1 MSNKRIFHFTLGP
14 VQGFVS
20 QARRTRD
27 LWAGSFLLAYLSGH
41 AMKAVTDKGGKID
54 FPSVHG
60 KDPKKPTD
68 ELLKAINQRG
78 KGNINPQIG
87 SLPNRFK
94 ASVPK
99 GFKPEVCQ
107 DAVQKAWKQIAD
119 AVWKK
124 YLNQYEGEPT
134 HKIWQRQVD
143 NFWDMS
149 WVIGEDPQ
157 DKSDGA
163 WLDKRKNWRTYQP
176 PIEEGDHCTLMGD
189 WQELSGIVRVKDR
202 EKQDNFWSKLKESAH
217 ISDLELPPSERL
229 CAIAFI
235 KRFFP
240 KVAKNAIGWDPQT
253 KNWPSTS
260 YMAAVS
266 WLLDIALGNSKE
278 AREQCSTYADKVIEI
293 SGKLEGRVMGESQ
306 TELLKPENV
315 QNDLRKKLE
324 QMGSIVNLDGSF
336 FFKESLENPNILKF
350 KEDTNDTENLKEQ
363 LIKALEE
370 LQKVVG
376 NKASPFYALL
386 LMDGDSLGGLLQR
399 SDIDQAKVSE
409 ALDEFTKGVQGIVS
423 SHFGMTVYA
432 GGDDVL
438 ALLPL
443 SKVLEAAVE
452 LRSHYLE
459 SFRNVFEEDITAT
472 ISAGVVFANNRLTLR
487 SVIKQAHHLLD
498 DIAKDENG
506 RDSIAIAVATGSGNT
521 VEWVSTWQDPND
533 TSGKT
538 LPEGLNELAEKFTQ
552 NKLTE
557 KFAGNYS
564 NQFFFNIGERF
575 SILLDEKQ
583 QLTNEALPLK
593 LLTAEYLKSREHQ
606 VSYREAEEHVGNLL
620 SVCRKRCNKSNMD
633 EKERVKVEKD
643 ELKTLLVDGALLV
656 RFLANRGAEQ

>member
-1 MSNKRIFHFTLGP
+1 MAKQILHFTLGP
-14 VQGFVS
+14 VQGFVA

-41 AMKAVTDKGGKID
+41 AMKAVIKAEGEIA
-54 FPSVHG
+54 FPAVHDAS
-60 KDPKKPTD
+60 KEPTD
-68 ELLKAINQRG
+68 ELLKAIIEEG
-78 KGNINPQIG
+78 KGNTSPQIG

-107 DAVQKAWKQIAD
+107 DAVQRAWKKIAD
-119 AVWKK
+119 TVWHK
-124 YLNQYEGEPT
+124 YLSKYKDKNSPT
-134 HKIWQRQVD
+134 HEIWQRQVD
-143 NFWDMS
+143 DFWDMS

-189 WQELSGIVRVKDR
+189 WQELSGLVRVKDR
-202 EKQDNFWSKLKESAH
+202 ENQDKFWENLKKNSG
-217 ISDLELPPSERL
+217 INDLELSSSERL

-240 KVAKNAIGWDPQT
+240 KVAEKSIGWNPQT
-253 KNWPSTS
+253 RNWPSTS
-260 YMAAVS
+260 YMAAVG
-266 WLLDIALGNSKE
+266 WLLDIARGDNDE
-278 AREQCSTYADKVIEI
+278 ARDQCSAYAYKVIEI
-293 SGKLEGRVMGESQ
+293 GKKLEDGVRGESQ
-306 TELLKPENV
+306 TELLKPKNV
-315 QNDLRKKLE
+315 EVELSKKLE
-324 QMGSIVNLDGSF
+324 QMGGIINLDGSF

-350 KEDTNDTENLKEQ
+350 KKDANDVEGSKKQ
-363 LIKALEE
+363 LIKILEE

-376 NKASPFYALL
+376 SKASPFYALL

-438 ALLPL
+438 ALLPFNQ
-443 SKVLEAAVE
+443 VLAATVK

-459 SFRNVFEEDITAT
+459 SFINVFGKDIGAT

-538 LPEGLNELAEKFTQ
+538 LPEHLNELAKQFV
-552 NKLTE
+552 
-557 KFAGNYS
+557 GNYS

-606 VSYREAEEHVGNLL
+606 VSYREAEKHVSNLL

-633 EKERVKVEKD
+633 AKERVRVEKE
-643 ELKTLLVDGALLV
+643 ELKTLVVDGALLV